1 MTKLVITIKERGPHK
16 FELWC
21 EQDKDGSETPL
32 ECREAVNIA
41 VDLKN
46 AIARKAEYSN
56 IEELPTEGQS

>member
-1 MTKLVITIKERGPHK
+1 MTKLVITIKERAPGK

-32 ECREAVNIA
+32 ECREAVNVA
-41 VDLKN
+41 GALKD

-56 IEELPTEGQS
+56 IEQLPTEGQS